1 MSGEKVTHGQTDPEY
16 LLLGQRLDGLE
27 KGWDALSRMWESRS
41 QALTQCLGFQE
52 FQKDAKQAEAILSNQ
67 VGRGTRGWGHLSGQ
81 ERICRLLACRSA
93 TGLRDQIVLFLDPL

>member
-1 MSGEKVTHGQTDPEY
+1 MSARRAPRGRAPPTLPSARAPPSAPPPLPAPCRCLI

-67 VGRGTRGWGHLSGQ
+67 VGRGTGSWGHLSRQ
-81 ERICRLLACRSA
+81 ENL
-93 TGLRDQIVLFLDPL
+93 